1 MAPTADIVLIDTAG
15 FGNRAALLGIA
26 AADAV
31 LVPCTPSR
39 SDIEQAAKTLRLVE
53 GAARAARRAIPAR
66 VVPSRIKGTTAV
78 SKHAMAELDAAELP
92 RTASTVSDRV
102 AFAEMT
108 FSGRVPPATTE
119 AGQEVANLI
128 VELRNLGWLPK
139 KRALAPAPV

>member
-1 MAPTADIVLIDTAG
+1 
-15 FGNRAALLGIA
+15 
-26 AADAV
+26 
-31 LVPCTPSR
+31 
-39 SDIEQAAKTLRLVE
+39 
-53 GAARAARRAIPAR
+53 
-66 VVPSRIKGTTAV
+66 
-78 SKHAMAELDAAELP
+78 MAELDAAELP